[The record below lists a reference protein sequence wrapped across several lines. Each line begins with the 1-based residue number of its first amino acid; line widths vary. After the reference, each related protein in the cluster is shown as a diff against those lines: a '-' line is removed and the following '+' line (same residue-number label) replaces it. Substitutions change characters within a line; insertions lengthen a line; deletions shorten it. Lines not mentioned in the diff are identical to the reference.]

1 MQRYEK
7 INQIRNKENKNLIKV
22 LRYIASE
29 EGYLSE
35 GNIQYKKLFNNVL
48 KPKFIEIAI
57 ENDEG
62 RRCIS
67 RRQYNCLRKYKH
79 GKFPINICIYL
90 QALYEIMLGYQ
101 QEADLTPK
109 NDNVSYTE
117 YVLNYLRDQIEF
129 IVIDNNQNGNVQ
141 NNNIDEIHLNIINGI
156 YDSITNLDNTCGENP
171 LNIYNNIW

>member
-1 MQRYEK
+1 MQRYER

-22 LRYIASE
+22 LRYIALK

-35 GNIQYKKLFNNVL
+35 GNIQYKKLFKNVL

-62 RRCIS
+62 RRSIS

-101 QEADLTPK
+101 QEADLTPRI
-109 NDNVSYTE
+109 DDVSYTE
-117 YVLNYLRDQIEF
+117 YILNYLRDQIEF
-129 IVIDNNQNGNVQ
+129 IVVYNNQNGNSH
-141 NNNIDEIHLNIINGI
+141 NNIDEIHLNILNII
-156 YDSITNLDNTCGENP
+156 YDSITSLDNTSGKN
-171 LNIYNNIW
+171 LFKIYNNIW